1 MLIASNVPNGRVTA
15 ALLPCLE
22 PSKTRT
28 AGETGTPGMSNTTVT
43 RTPQMIS
50 LKAAAQRLGVTEQ
63 SIRRYIA
70 AGELN
75 GYRLGRR
82 AIRVDAQEVDA
93 LLVPIPTAKV
103 GNGR

>member
-1 MLIASNVPNGRVTA
+1 
-15 ALLPCLE
+15 
-22 PSKTRT
+22 
-28 AGETGTPGMSNTTVT
+28 MSNTAVT
-43 RTPQMIS
+43 HAPQMIS
-50 LKAAAQRLGVTEQ
+50 LKSAAERLGVTEQ

-70 AGELN
+70 AGDLN

-82 AIRVDAQEVDA
+82 AIRVDAQEVHA

>member
-1 MLIASNVPNGRVTA
+1 
-15 ALLPCLE
+15 
-22 PSKTRT
+22 
-28 AGETGTPGMSNTTVT
+28 MSDKTVT

-50 LKAAAQRLGVTEQ
+50 LKEAAERLCVTEQ
-63 SIRRYIA
+63 SVRRYIA
-70 AGELN
+70 SGDLN

-82 AIRVDAQEVDA
+82 AIRVNAKEVDA